1 MSFKGRPIFAEINL
15 SALESNIKAIKELVR
30 DKKIIAVVKDNAYGH
45 GAKEVVKKI
54 EKYTD
59 FYGVACIEEATLLRK
74 VTTKP
79 FVIFGG
85 VFRGEEVYLNKK
97 EGIIPTVYD
106 LETLTKICRSSIEC
120 DINIEID
127 TGMGRTGFLEDEID
141 KVISILSSSKD
152 VRLWGLMTHFSSSDS
167 DAEFTSLQLE
177 RFYKIYHRFRKNGIN
192 PDIIHVA
199 NSAGMFYET
208 ESFIN
213 AVRPG
218 IMLYGGYPSDNLREE
233 INISPVMTFTSSI
246 ISLKE
251 VPKNSSISYGRTF
264 TTKRKSIIATI
275 ACGYGDGYPR
285 ALSNKG
291 VVYIKD
297 KGTAPVVG
305 RVCMDMLMID
315 VTDLK
320 NVSVG
325 DPVVLWGEGN
335 EAVHPDNVAKLA
347 GTISYE
353 LFCRVSD
360 RIRRVYKG
368 K

>member
-1 MSFKGRPIFAEINL
+1 MNFKGRPIFAEINL
-15 SALESNIKAIKELVR
+15 SALETNIKAIKALVG
-30 DKKIIAVVKDNAYGH
+30 DKKVIAVVKDNAYGH
-45 GAKEVVKKI
+45 GAREVVKKI
-54 EKYTD
+54 EPYTD
-59 FYGVACIEEATLLRK
+59 FFGVACIEEAAILRK

-85 VFRGEEVYLNKK
+85 MFRGEEDYLTKI

-106 LETLTKICRSSIEC
+106 METLTKICRSNIKC
-120 DINIEID
+120 NINIEVD
-127 TGMGRTGFLEDEID
+127 TGMGRTGFREDEI
-141 KVISILSSSKD
+141 KEVISILSSSKNIR
-152 VRLWGLMTHFSSSDS
+152 VWGLMTHFSSSDF
-167 DAEFTSLQLE
+167 DIDFTLLQLK
-177 RFYKIYHRFRKNGIN
+177 RFYKTYYIFIKNGIN
-192 PDIIHVA
+192 PDIIHVS
-199 NSAGMFYET
+199 NSAGMFYKT

-218 IMLYGGYPSDNLREE
+218 IMLYGGYPSDNLRGK
-233 INISPVMTFTSSI
+233 ITVSPVMTFTSSI

-251 VPKNSSISYGRTF
+251 VPRNTPISYGGTF
-264 TTKRKSIIATI
+264 ITKRKSMIATI

-285 ALSNKG
+285 SLSNKG
-291 VVYIKD
+291 IVYIKG

-325 DPVVLWGEGN
+325 DPVILWGEGN

-360 RIRRVYKG
+360 RIKRIYKG